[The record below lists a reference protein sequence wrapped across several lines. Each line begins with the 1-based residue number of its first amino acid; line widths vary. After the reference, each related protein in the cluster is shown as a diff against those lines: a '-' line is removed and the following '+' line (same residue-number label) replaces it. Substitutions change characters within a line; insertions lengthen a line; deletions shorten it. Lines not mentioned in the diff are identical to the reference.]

1 MPSLYESIGRAIN
14 PQQTDE
20 QRNYSEAE
28 GCFCEVASGLIP
40 NRERVSQVRLSTS
53 NESQQPT
60 MTSTQVSK
68 TAGIPPTPID
78 FENERKA
85 NVSGM

>member
-1 MPSLYESIGRAIN
+1 M
-14 PQQTDE
+14 
-20 QRNYSEAE
+20 
-28 GCFCEVASGLIP
+28 IP
-40 NRERVSQVRLSTS
+40 NKERVSQVRLSTS

-68 TAGIPPTPID
+68 TEGIPPTPMD
-78 FENERKA
+78 FENERNA